1 MKEYLAV
8 AVNRSSTSLVR
19 YLGTT
24 VKANV
29 AGGKLTN
36 VISDGDGTQ
45 RRVDPSVRRQTTPGL
60 VQDAIKISDYQAA
73 LGYLG
78 QMGVDPLVAKTMAAV
93 FVDVAKSQG
102 RSVISLF
109 ETANDNDV
117 ALVNKEVLNRLNQ
130 LRDLSSQL
138 SSSTP
143 IDNTAS
149 VPARRIGA

>member
-1 MKEYLAV
+1 M
-8 AVNRSSTSLVR
+8 AVNRSSTSLIR

-24 VKANV
+24 VKAGS
-29 AGGKLTN
+29 GGSSRVTN
-36 VISDGDGTQ
+36 ITQDARGDET
-45 RRVDPSVRRQTTPGL
+45 RVDPAGRRFSQVGL
-60 VQDAIKISDYQAA
+60 QQDAIKIADYQAA

-102 RSVISLF
+102 RNVMSLF
-109 ETANDNDV
+109 ETANASDI
-117 ALVNKEVLNRLNQ
+117 ALIDKEVLNRLNQ

-138 SSSTP
+138 SSSSP

-149 VPARRIGA
+149 VPARRIQA